1 MGAVLDAMNLF
12 SQKRQSRF
20 NIVFVIDSLVVG
32 GAESQLV
39 MLARELHKRGY
50 LCEVFAL
57 RAEGAL
63 LATLETLG
71 IPVSNG
77 NFSMGKDRLTL
88 LLGVWSLW
96 RCIFRNRPCVVHSY
110 LPLSNFISSIVAR
123 LAGASV
129 VITARRGLG
138 IHQEMESRWKYFD
151 RISNALSSAITV
163 NSKAVEED
171 TITRDGVDRGKLR
184 CIYNGLDLSRFNISA
199 SKSELMRLKLGLTPT
214 DFAWVM
220 VASLI
225 DYKGHMDLLRAFAEF
240 SNSTSTRL
248 FLVGRD
254 RGAQSNIEVMISEL
268 GIADRV
274 ILLGDRSDVPDILS
288 AMNAYVMASH
298 TEGFSN
304 AILEAM
310 AAGLPIVATTV
321 GGNAEALQDGELGLL
336 VEPHNHIALASA
348 MHKIM
353 NNQELRQ
360 KLSIA
365 AALNVRRKYSVE
377 SMVNSYLELYCTELE
392 H

>member
-12 SQKRQSRF
+12 SQKRQLRF

-32 GAESQLV
+32 GAESQLLL
-39 MLARELHKRGY
+39 LAGELHKRGY
-50 LCEVFAL
+50 ICEVFAL

-63 LATLETLG
+63 LATFETLG
-71 IPVSNG
+71 ILVIHGS
-77 NFSMGKDRLTL
+77 FSVERDRLAL
-88 LLGVWSLW
+88 LRGVWRLW
-96 RCIFRNRPCVVHSY
+96 RCIFQNRPCVVHSY
-110 LPLSNFISSIVAR
+110 LPLSNFIGSIVAR
-123 LAGASV
+123 LAGASI

-171 TITRDGVDRGKLR
+171 TIARDGVDRGKLR
-184 CIYNGLDLSRFNISA
+184 CIYNGLDSSIFNIPA
-199 SKSELMRLKLGLTPT
+199 CKHEQMRLKLGLTPT
-214 DFAWVM
+214 DFGWVM
-220 VASLI
+220 VANLI
-225 DYKGHMDLLRAFAEF
+225 DYKGHMDLLHAFAEF
-240 SNSTSTRL
+240 SNSYSARL

-254 RGAQSNIEVMISEL
+254 RGAQSSIEIGISDL
-268 GIADRV
+268 GLGDRV
-274 ILLGDRSDVPDILS
+274 VLLGNRSDVPEILS
-288 AMNAYVMASH
+288 AMDGYVMASH

-321 GGNAEALQDGELGLL
+321 GGNAEALQDGELGML
-336 VEPHNHIALASA
+336 VAPHNYVALANA
-348 MHKIM
+348 MRKIM

-365 AALNVRRKYSVE
+365 SALTVRGKYSVE
-377 SMVNSYLELYCTELE
+377 AMVNSYLELYRRELKR
-392 H
+392 